1 MQTHALVVLCSAAVV
16 TGCASFSPDAGFGEV
31 GAIARERLNKDV
43 AWPRQADQRES
54 IQTRVDELL
63 KQPLGV
69 EDAVQIALLNNRGLQ
84 ASFDE
89 LGIAEADRVQ
99 AGRLPNPG
107 FSFARLRRGDEV
119 EIERGV
125 HFSLMSLLTLP
136 LASRIEE
143 RRFEQIRLA
152 VAARMLDV
160 AADTRKAYFQTV
172 AATETAKYMEQ
183 VTESAETAAE
193 LARRMRRAGNVSQLT
208 LAREEASY
216 AETLAQLA
224 RARQA
229 AVSHRERLTRLM
241 GLWEE
246 RTRFA
251 LPDRLPDLPAS
262 AKEPKAVEKTALTER
277 LDVQMAKRQTEAL
290 ARSLGLTRVTRFVNV
305 LDFGYQ
311 RNSETGEPRQT
322 GYEISFELPLFDF
335 GTTRVA
341 KAEALYM
348 QAFNRAAET
357 AINARSEARDAYLT
371 YRTSYDLT
379 KHYRDE
385 IVPLRK
391 RISDENLLRYNA
403 MQIGVFE
410 LLADSREQVAS
421 VSRAIEALR
430 DFWLA
435 ESDLQMALSGTSP
448 GALSGA
454 AASAAIPAEAP
465 GGGH

>member
-1 MQTHALVVLCSAAVV
+1 MQIHTLVVLLSAALVG
-16 TGCASFSPDAGFGEV
+16 GCAGFSPDAGFGEV

-54 IQTRVDELL
+54 MQTRLDELL
-63 KQPLGV
+63 KQPLSV
-69 EDAVQIALLNNRGLQ
+69 DDAVQIALLNNRGLQ

-89 LGIAEADRVQ
+89 LGIAEADRVR

-125 HFSLMSLLTLP
+125 HFSLLGLLALP

-143 RRFEQIRLA
+143 RRFVQTRLA
-152 VAARMLDV
+152 VAARMLSL
-160 AADTRKAYFQTV
+160 AADTRKAYFQIV
-172 AATETAKYMEQ
+172 AARETAKYMEQ
-183 VTESAETAAE
+183 VTESTETAVE
-193 LARRMRRAGNVSQLT
+193 LARRMRRAGNISQLT
-208 LAREEASY
+208 LTREEAFH
-216 AETLAQLA
+216 AETLAELA

-241 GLWEE
+241 GLWGEQV
-246 RTRFA
+246 RFA

-262 AKEPKAVEKTALTER
+262 ANELDTVEKTALTER
-277 LDVQMAKRQTEAL
+277 LDVQMAKRETEAF
-290 ARSLGLTRVTRFVNV
+290 AQSLGLTRATRFVNV
-305 LDFGYQ
+305 LDLGYQ

-371 YRTSYDLT
+371 YRTAYDLT

-391 RISDENLLRYNA
+391 RISEENLLRYNA

-421 VSRAIEALR
+421 VNRAIEMLR

-435 ESDLQMALSGTSP
+435 ESDLQMALSGRSP

-454 AASAAIPAEAP
+454 AASTAIPAGAP